1 MPKVFI
7 THRISG
13 PGPDMLRAA
22 GFRVSIHPGPRPP
35 SRAELLKGAKGSD
48 ALLTLLT
55 DRIDEAVMNA
65 AGPQLKIVSNFTV
78 GYDNFEHAAFKRHGV
93 LAASTG
99 GSSNSAVAEH
109 ACALMFAAAKRLHEG
124 DAYMRAGRYRGW
136 DPDFLPGMELSGKT
150 LGIIGLGRIGAGL
163 ANIVHHGLSMKIL
176 YNDVVRNDTF
186 EQSEMAEFVTLE
198 TLLKAADVISLHV
211 PLLPSTRHLINAKKL
226 RLMKKT
232 AILINTSRGPVI
244 DEKALI
250 AALKAGT
257 IAGAG
262 LDVYEFEPSISPGLA
277 RLPNVMLTPHTG
289 SSTKETRA
297 RMSRMSAQAIIDVLA
312 GRTPTNLVP
321 ME

>member
-1 MPKVFI
+1 
-7 THRISG
+7 
-13 PGPDMLRAA
+13 
-22 GFRVSIHPGPRPP
+22 
-35 SRAELLKGAKGSD
+35 
-48 ALLTLLT
+48 
-55 DRIDEAVMNA
+55 
-65 AGPQLKIVSNFTV
+65 
-78 GYDNFEHAAFKRHGV
+78 
-93 LAASTG
+93 
-99 GSSNSAVAEH
+99 
-109 ACALMFAAAKRLHEG
+109 
-124 DAYMRAGRYRGW
+124 
-136 DPDFLPGMELSGKT
+136 MELSGKT